1 MRLVFIILLTHQ
13 RPMSTKRRQFITRP
27 IRSQDLI
34 HLIKM
39 LSRMLIGGT
48 RSGRMQDFGYFIN
61 IQHHPLYYCY
71 VCIDGERFNVISVYH
86 DSVLGVDLCWPRWW
100 FMYAR
105 TSLLF
110 ESIITAIT
118 TKQLFL
124 FQTIN
129 DNYYLCRRC
138 EHSIC
143 YQAKLDVARQELQE
157 GQGELVV

>member
-34 HLIKM
+34 HVIKM

-71 VCIDGERFNVISVYH
+71 VCVDGERFNVISVYH
-86 DSVLGVDLCWPRWW
+86 DNVLGVDLCWPR
-100 FMYAR
+100 
-105 TSLLF
+105 
-110 ESIITAIT
+110 
-118 TKQLFL
+118 
-124 FQTIN
+124 
-129 DNYYLCRRC
+129 
-138 EHSIC
+138 
-143 YQAKLDVARQELQE
+143 
-157 GQGELVV
+157 